1 MKTIKIASLFVLN
14 IFSNGLIYGGM
25 PNNVS
30 DAINFLKNSKIDVDT
45 ILSAEPP
52 RSFEY
57 SAIFGDIISRNL
69 DKEKLCNNI
78 KNYLTLGLWL
88 FKQDE
93 SLDYDIDNIIAYL
106 KELPVLYSKYDFD
119 PCLSQEEVQK
129 FEDSYSEI
137 SESHSHS
144 SSEAS
149 SEPSSPEK
157 QTSGSK
163 LIELK

>member
-1 MKTIKIASLFVLN
+1 MKTVKIASLFILN
-14 IFSNGLIYGGM
+14 VFSNGLMYGCI
-25 PNNVS
+25 PDNVN
-30 DAINFLKNSKIDVDT
+30 DAINFLRNSKIDVDT

-57 SAIFGDIISRNL
+57 SAVFGDIISHNL
-69 DKEKLCNNI
+69 DKGRLCNNI

-157 QTSGSK
+157 QASGSR
-163 LIELK
+163 LIELE